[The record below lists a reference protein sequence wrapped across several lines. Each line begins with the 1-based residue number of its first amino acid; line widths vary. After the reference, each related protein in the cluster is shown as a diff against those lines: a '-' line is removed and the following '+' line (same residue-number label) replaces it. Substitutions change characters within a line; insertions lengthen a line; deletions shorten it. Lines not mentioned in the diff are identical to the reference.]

1 MKRSPLLAAAASAAA
16 LVAALAAA
24 LPAGAQTPP
33 APAASTPAAAPAMG
47 MPDVIELLR
56 QRGYTDIREIERKGP
71 KLYEVDA
78 RDSGGRRVELVIDAR
93 SGEILRSKRDY

>member
-1 MKRSPLLAAAASAAA
+1 MKRSTALAAALLAA
-16 LVAALAAA
+16 LAA
-24 LPAGAQTPP
+24 LPAGAQTAPAPP
-33 APAASTPAAAPAMG
+33 ASAAAPAMG
-47 MPDVIELLR
+47 MPEVIELLR

-78 RDSGGRRVELVIDAR
+78 RDPAGRRVEVVIDAR